1 MTEVSARKYLISNAK
16 TNFIRVGVSALAN
29 LVLTPFIIRS
39 IGLDKYSYV
48 ALTSF
53 FISFS
58 SLFDLGLS
66 KSLVYLLNE
75 RSVDFYRKNQYLT
88 GQGIMVLIICSLI
101 MGGGVVA
108 LVAGFPVL
116 GQSLLETDSY
126 YTIVV
131 MASFLV
137 LILTVFDQYLCS
149 ILESFFLLHHVNH
162 GLTLK
167 IMMLNILYVINL
179 FTWNSLSFYVFSSVI
194 AIAVATAYYM
204 YMIHRFVRWE
214 ISIPSWEV
222 VKTLVKQGFHFF
234 RFSVLNSIYSVL
246 PRLTVIYMG
255 PNLASIGIVDVVE
268 KLSMSVIN
276 LCASLF
282 RPLFSLSCHSPHK
295 VAKKLFTVM
304 LLNGGVGLLFVGVM
318 VVFNDT
324 ITDYFFQKASVD
336 LVFVGQILMVNAVA
350 SCFLL
355 MSQPLSFYLQGE
367 GKTNR
372 LSMVFL
378 ANIVLFVLLYLSMA
392 EVFRLNILMSLA
404 LCNVFISAF
413 FWGTLF
419 YLSKKTSIIRLRG

>member
-29 LVLTPFIIRS
+29 LVLTPFIIRN

-116 GQSLLETDSY
+116 GQSLPETDSY

-149 ILESFFLLHHVNH
+149 ILESFFLLH
-162 GLTLK
+162 
-167 IMMLNILYVINL
+167 
-179 FTWNSLSFYVFSSVI
+179 
-194 AIAVATAYYM
+194 
-204 YMIHRFVRWE
+204 
-214 ISIPSWEV
+214 
-222 VKTLVKQGFHFF
+222 Q
-234 RFSVLNSIYSVL
+234 
-246 PRLTVIYMG
+246 
-255 PNLASIGIVDVVE
+255 
-268 KLSMSVIN
+268 
-276 LCASLF
+276 
-282 RPLFSLSCHSPHK
+282 
-295 VAKKLFTVM
+295 
-304 LLNGGVGLLFVGVM
+304 LL
-318 VVFNDT
+318 
-324 ITDYFFQKASVD
+324 
-336 LVFVGQILMVNAVA
+336 
-350 SCFLL
+350 
-355 MSQPLSFYLQGE
+355 
-367 GKTNR
+367 
-372 LSMVFL
+372 
-378 ANIVLFVLLYLSMA
+378 
-392 EVFRLNILMSLA
+392 
-404 LCNVFISAF
+404 
-413 FWGTLF
+413 
-419 YLSKKTSIIRLRG
+419 